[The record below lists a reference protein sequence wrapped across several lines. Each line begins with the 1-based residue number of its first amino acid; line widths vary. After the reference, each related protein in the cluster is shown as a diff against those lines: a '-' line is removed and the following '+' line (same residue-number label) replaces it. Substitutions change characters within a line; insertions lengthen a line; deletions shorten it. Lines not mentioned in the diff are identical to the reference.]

1 MRIIGN
7 RGNTARKVQ
16 AVASGALASGDTVI
30 VNADGTVSVV
40 AGADTG
46 AGTPATVDSTSDA
59 NKDSCSVY
67 DAASGKIVIAYQKD
81 AGGYSG
87 RAIVGTISGTN
98 ISFGSVVTF
107 TTNEVGKIAITYDS
121 NAEKIF
127 IAYRDKSNSSY
138 ITGVVGTVSGTSI
151 SFGTPAVPNSQ
162 GSSEV
167 SVDFDSNSNKILLA
181 YRQGNGFGIAEAI
194 TISGTSFSSG
204 SASTFNSGNV
214 KGVDT
219 AFSTSANRFV
229 IVYTDSD
236 QANKARYIV
245 ATISGANVVYGT
257 EGDASNVY
265 SNYTNVAYDS
275 GQDKFLFVY
284 RDEDASGDP
293 AKARVGTLSGTTVS
307 WGSIVQFT
315 SAPNDYLNSVYN
327 SVDGTMF
334 VSYADESGDKYPKFQ
349 IGTIS
354 GTSITFGGEI
364 VIQAVESYS
373 GAIADSMFMAY
384 DSVNNKVVVPYV
396 DSTNA
401 SPGDLKAA
409 VLQGSSTNLTAENF
423 IGVASN
429 GYATGQAATINA
441 KGFIDDN
448 QSSLTAGQSY
458 FVQTNGDL
466 GLTAADPSVFAGTAV
481 SATKLIVK
489 G

>member
-1 MRIIGN
+1 MRFIGN
-7 RGNTARKVQ
+7 APVDGEVRAI
-16 AVASGALASGDTVI
+16 ASGALATGEAVI
-30 VNADGTVSVV
+30 VNANGTVSLV

-46 AGTPATVDSTSDA
+46 AGTPATVDTTSDA

-121 NAEKIF
+121 NAEKVF
-127 IAYRDKSNSSY
+127 IAYQDKSNSNY
-138 ITGVVGTVSGTSI
+138 VTGVVGTVSGTSI
-151 SFGTPAVPNSQ
+151 SFGTPAIPNSS
-162 GSSEV
+162 GSSEI

-181 YRQGNGFGIAEAI
+181 YRQGNAFGIAEAI

-236 QANKARYIV
+236 QSNQGRYIV
-245 ATISGANVVYGT
+245 ATISGENVVYGT
-257 EGDASNVY
+257 EADASNVY

-275 GQDKFLFVY
+275 GQDKFLFVF

-307 WGSIVQFT
+307 WGSFVNFT

-334 VSYADESGDKYPKFQ
+334 VSYADESGNKYPKFQ

-354 GTSITFGGEI
+354 GTSITFGGEV

-396 DSTNA
+396 DSTGG
-401 SPGDLKAA
+401 SPGNLKAA
-409 VLQGSSTNLTAENF
+409 VLQGASTNLTSENF
-423 IGVASN
+423 VGFANS
-429 GYATGQAATINA
+429 GYASGQSAAINSTCMV
-441 KGFIDDN
+441 DSN
-448 QSSLTAGQSY
+448 QTSLTAGQTY
-458 FVQTNGDL
+458 YVQGDGTL
-466 GLTAADPSVFAGTAV
+466 GTTPADPSVVAGTAI
-481 SATKLIVK
+481 SSNSIIVK

>member
-1 MRIIGN
+1 MRLIGN
-7 RGNTARKVQ
+7 VEKDAQVR
-16 AVASGALASGDTVI
+16 AVASGALPSGDTVI
-30 VNADGTVSVV
+30 VNANGTVSVV
-40 AGADTG
+40 EGNDAG

-67 DAASGKIVIAYQKD
+67 DAASGKVVIAYQKD

-87 RAIVGTISGTN
+87 RAIVGTISGTS

-121 NAEKIF
+121 NAEKVF
-127 IAYRDKSNSSY
+127 IAYQDKTNSNY
-138 ITGVVGTVSGTSI
+138 VTGVVGTVSGTSI
-151 SFGTPAVPNSQ
+151 SFGTPAIPNSA
-162 GSSEV
+162 GSSEI

-194 TISGTSFSSG
+194 AISGTSFSSG

-214 KGVDT
+214 RGVDT

-236 QANKARYIV
+236 QSNQGRYIV
-245 ATISGANVVYGT
+245 ATISGESVVYGT
-257 EGDASNVY
+257 EGDASNAT

-275 GQDKFLFVY
+275 GQDKFLFVF

-307 WGSIVQFT
+307 WGSFIQFT
-315 SAPNDYLNSVYN
+315 STGNDYLNSVYN

-334 VSYADESGDKYPKFQ
+334 VSYADESGNKYPKFQ

-364 VIQAVESYS
+364 VIEAVESYS

-409 VLQGSSTNLTAENF
+409 VLQGASTNLTSENF
-423 IGVASN
+423 LGFAAHT
-429 GYATGQAATINA
+429 YADTQSALVNSTCTV
-441 KGFIDDN
+441 DRN
-448 QSSLTAGQSY
+448 QTSLTAGQTY
-458 FVQTNGDL
+458 YVQTDGAL
-466 GLTAADPSVFAGTAV
+466 GTTAGDPSVVAGTAI
-481 SATKLIVK
+481 SSTEIIVK